1 MFQIRRLSDP
11 RLSARVCGSFGL
23 DGKTVFAYAAFQ
35 KEEVLATAVFS
46 LEGGCVVLEG
56 ADTGRRTD
64 LALIDGMAR
73 AAFAAQLRNGA
84 ESARLGDRLPAELC
98 HSLNKLG
105 YALDGPFSLQA
116 FFEKKNCGHRI

>member
-23 DGKTVFAYAAFQ
+23 DGKNVF
-35 KEEVLATAVFS
+35 ATAVFT
-46 LEGGCVVLEG
+46 LEEGCVVLEG

-64 LALIDGMAR
+64 LPLIDGMAR
-73 AAFAAQLRNGA
+73 AAFAAQLRNGVA
-84 ESARLGDRLPAELC
+84 AARLGGRLPAELR

-105 YALDGPFSLQA
+105 YAAEGSFSLQE
-116 FFEKKNCGHRI
+116 FFEKKNCSH

>member
-23 DGKTVFAYAAFQ
+23 DGKNVFAYAAFQ
-35 KEEVLATAVFS
+35 KDEVLATAVFT
-46 LEGGCVVLEG
+46 LEEGCVVLEG

-64 LALIDGMAR
+64 LPLIDGMAR
-73 AAFAAQLRNGA
+73 AAFAAQLRNGVA
-84 ESARLGDRLPAELC
+84 AARLGGRLPAELR

-105 YALDGPFSLQA
+105 YAAEDPFSLQE
-116 FFEKKNCGHRI
+116 FFEKKNCSH